1 MRARASFARF
11 IAIDWSG
18 ARLPSAQRRAI
29 VRCVVEGGGGA
40 PRVTALAWGF
50 DRPEI
55 VAWLAD
61 RAEDGVRT
69 LVGLDFPFAYARPF
83 LDHLGV
89 PDFAALLGYMVSVA
103 MPAEIETHIE
113 RCGSWWA
120 ECGARQDHRTRRLV
134 ERLPPTWRA
143 ESPLRALR
151 DGFVGPR
158 QVGKAAI
165 TGLAAIAALRTRAPA
180 VRVWPFESPA
190 DASLVL
196 AEIWPRLALQGVV
209 KSDAAARR
217 RYVRG
222 LARQGIQLRRTHR
235 RLAEASDHAIDALAA
250 GIEMASGDWP
260 LLDRETLPPEA
271 IREGWILGVEPPG
284 APPATSPRTRSRAD
298 SEGIPRGPAP
308 PGAASG
314 QSGRSPARAV
324 PRTA

>member
-1 MRARASFARF
+1 MRASVSFARF

-18 ARLPSAQRRAI
+18 ARLPSAQRRAL
-29 VRCVVEGGGGA
+29 VRCVVEGRGRA

-55 VAWLAD
+55 VAWLAE

-69 LVGLDFPFAYARPF
+69 LVGLDFPFAYAQPF
-83 LDHLGV
+83 LDHLGA
-89 PDFAALLGYMVSVA
+89 PDFAALLRYMASVA

-120 ECGARQDHRTRRLV
+120 QCGARQDHRTRRLV
-134 ERLPPTWRA
+134 ERLPATWRA
-143 ESPLRALR
+143 ESPLRALS

-158 QVGKAAI
+158 QVGKAVI

-196 AEIWPRLALQGVV
+196 AEIWPRLALAGVV

-222 LARQGIQLRRTHR
+222 LARQGIQLRPNHR
-235 RLAEASDHAIDALAA
+235 RFAEASDHAIDALAA
-250 GIEMASGDWP
+250 GLEMASGDWP
-260 LLDRETLPPEA
+260 LLDRDALPPEA
-271 IREGWILGVEPPG
+271 IREGWILGV
-284 APPATSPRTRSRAD
+284 
-298 SEGIPRGPAP
+298 AP
-308 PGAASG
+308 PGPQPVTGPSAATRWRAAVLAHRPGGTLRSLD
-314 QSGRSPARAV
+314 SDGRGS
-324 PRTA
+324 